1 MDANEKKLAAEA
13 RNAYARKWRA
23 ANPDKVR
30 ANNANYW
37 LRRAAKE
44 AARKE
49 AEEAGKDGTIPKSL
63 VRSAFIIRRNGS
75 ASRAILQRGSERSL
89 QNGCAQ
95 AGINSRQRIW
105 KRCPSG
111 AAVGTMRLRRAF
123 TGI

>member
-1 MDANEKKLAAEA
+1 MRTYFLDKISVFLYLYVILSVDGSQELFLSYFRSGEMIMDVNEKKLAAEA

-49 AEEAGKDGTIPKSL
+49 AEERGEDGKD
-63 VRSAFIIRRNGS
+63 A
-75 ASRAILQRGSERSL
+75 
-89 QNGCAQ
+89 
-95 AGINSRQRIW
+95 
-105 KRCPSG
+105 
-111 AAVGTMRLRRAF
+111 
-123 TGI
+123 

>member
-1 MDANEKKLAAEA
+1 MDVNEKKLAAEA

-49 AEEAGKDGTIPKSL
+49 AEERGEDG
-63 VRSAFIIRRNGS
+63 
-75 ASRAILQRGSERSL
+75 
-89 QNGCAQ
+89 
-95 AGINSRQRIW
+95 
-105 KRCPSG
+105 
-111 AAVGTMRLRRAF
+111 
-123 TGI
+123 

>member
-1 MDANEKKLAAEA
+1 MRTYFLDKISVFLYLHVILSVDGSQWLFLSYFGNGEMIMDVNEKKLAAEA

-49 AEEAGKDGTIPKSL
+49 AEERRKDGKD
-63 VRSAFIIRRNGS
+63 A
-75 ASRAILQRGSERSL
+75 
-89 QNGCAQ
+89 
-95 AGINSRQRIW
+95 
-105 KRCPSG
+105 
-111 AAVGTMRLRRAF
+111 
-123 TGI
+123 

>member
-1 MDANEKKLAAEA
+1 MRTYFLDKISVFLYLYVMLSADRSQELFISYFRNGEIIMDTNEKKLAAEA

-49 AEEAGKDGTIPKSL
+49 AEEAGKGGND
-63 VRSAFIIRRNGS
+63 A
-75 ASRAILQRGSERSL
+75 
-89 QNGCAQ
+89 
-95 AGINSRQRIW
+95 
-105 KRCPSG
+105 
-111 AAVGTMRLRRAF
+111 
-123 TGI
+123 

>member
-44 AARKE
+44 AAGKE
-49 AEEAGKDGTIPKSL
+49 AEEAGKDGSD
-63 VRSAFIIRRNGS
+63 A
-75 ASRAILQRGSERSL
+75 
-89 QNGCAQ
+89 
-95 AGINSRQRIW
+95 
-105 KRCPSG
+105 
-111 AAVGTMRLRRAF
+111 
-123 TGI
+123 

>member
-1 MDANEKKLAAEA
+1 MRTYFLDKISVFLYLYVILSIDRSQELFLSYFRNGEIIMDANEKKLAAEA

-49 AEEAGKDGTIPKSL
+49 AEEAGKGGND
-63 VRSAFIIRRNGS
+63 A
-75 ASRAILQRGSERSL
+75 
-89 QNGCAQ
+89 
-95 AGINSRQRIW
+95 
-105 KRCPSG
+105 
-111 AAVGTMRLRRAF
+111 
-123 TGI
+123 

>member
-37 LRRAAKE
+37 LRRATRE

-49 AEEAGKDGTIPKSL
+49 AEEAGKGGKD
-63 VRSAFIIRRNGS
+63 V
-75 ASRAILQRGSERSL
+75 
-89 QNGCAQ
+89 
-95 AGINSRQRIW
+95 
-105 KRCPSG
+105 
-111 AAVGTMRLRRAF
+111 
-123 TGI
+123 